1 MTPPVIES
9 ALSPVH
15 KIKQLIQ
22 MNLPATPLHPPPP
35 PSHSPSQKKCE
46 KPYFF
51 FDKRGK
57 VCQKVYQMIVVEN
70 ILLFII
76 STKTLKAKSSSS
88 DLTQWDFPL
97 AGLSRPGLRYSY
109 CHHLLK
115 EAKHVVH

>member
-22 MNLPATPLHPPPP
+22 MNLSATPLHSP
-35 PSHSPSQKKCE
+35 PSHSPSQKKV
-46 KPYFF
+46 KSLTF

-57 VCQKVYQMIVVEN
+57 VCQKVHQMIVVEN
-70 ILLFII
+70 ILLSII
-76 STKTLKAKSSSS
+76 STKTLNAKSSSS

-97 AGLSRPGLRYSY
+97 AGLFGPDLRYSY

-115 EAKHVVH
+115 EAKHVLH

>member
-22 MNLPATPLHPPPP
+22 RNLAATPLHPPKPLP
-35 PSHSPSQKKCE
+35 LSKK
-46 KPYFF
+46 KVKTLLF

-97 AGLSRPGLRYSY
+97 AGLFGPDLRYSY